1 MPVAS
6 NSVRR
11 ARPLL
16 GTFVEIE
23 ASGAT
28 EARMNAGIDAAFAAT
43 AVVHGLMSFHES
55 GSDVGRLNRLAGARP
70 VRVHAWTWQ
79 VLKIAA
85 ELHRRSAGLFDVTV
99 ASVLQDLKLLPGD
112 PHGQGSGVTN
122 NAAGIDLLPD
132 RYVRFRHL
140 DMRIDLGG
148 IAKGFAVDRALDVL
162 CRHGMD
168 TGLINAG
175 GDISV
180 FGSDP
185 RMIDLRNPRDPRHV
199 ICRIPLKDAGLASSG
214 AYFDLFDATE
224 PGGTAIIDPRTR
236 QVVQRFPGATVRAH
250 SCMIADALTKIVMI
264 AGRDAAPLLAHYG
277 ADAIMVLPDGALEM
291 TCGFENALAA

>member
-28 EARMNAGIDAAFAAT
+28 EARMNAGIDAAFAAIA
-43 AVVHGLMSFHES
+43 AVHRLMSFHES
-55 GSDVGRLNRLAGARP
+55 GSDVGRLNRLAGAQP

-79 VLKIAA
+79 VLKTAA

-112 PHGQGSGVTN
+112 PHGLRSSATN
-122 NAAGIDLLPD
+122 SATDIDLLPD
-132 RYVRFRHL
+132 QYVRFRHA

-162 CRHGMD
+162 CRHGMS

-175 GDISV
+175 GDVAV

-185 RMIDLRNPRDPRHV
+185 WEIDLRDPRDPRHAV
-199 ICRIPLKDAGLASSG
+199 CRIFLKDSGLASSG

-224 PGGTAIIDPRTR
+224 LGGSAIIDPRSR
-236 QVVQRFPGATVRAH
+236 QVVQSFPGATVRAR
-250 SCMIADALTKIVMI
+250 SCMIADALTKIVMV

-291 TCGFENALAA
+291 TCGFENSLAA